1 MNSLSTGFLESDYL
15 IPSLQEVIE
24 STHRTARAILVYP
37 SVQIKGSPRELLGFQ
52 FCLSISWPGSFMA
65 RIKITGSPKKRS
77 RFLDNQQKTKLER
90 RHLHFVLSPALCG
103 EVQHE
108 IVDV

>member
-37 SVQIKGSPRELLGFQ
+37 SVQIKRSTRELLGFQ
-52 FCLSISWPGSFMA
+52 FCLSITSPGSLIP
-65 RIKITGSPKKRS
+65 RIKTTGSPNKSS
-77 RFLDNQQKTKLER
+77 RYLDNQQKTKLQN
-90 RHLHFVLSPALCG
+90 RHLHCFLSPSLCA
-103 EVQHE
+103 EDQHE
-108 IVDV
+108 IID